1 MADGPGDRGTVGLP
15 GRPGRPVR
23 LVGMD
28 DERDHR
34 DLLLEAGLALSSER
48 SLPAIL
54 QRIVELATQLT
65 GARYGAIG
73 VLGTD
78 GGISQ
83 FIYTGISPEQREAIG
98 DLPVG
103 KGILGALIQDAR
115 PLRLRDLHTD
125 PRSVGFP
132 PDHPPMRSFLGA
144 PVMARGRVFG
154 NIYLT
159 EKQGAVEFDAG
170 DEWALVVLAAQAGV
184 AVENAHL
191 NEELEA
197 RVARL
202 DALHAI
208 STAIVQGEDTDAV
221 TTLVARHARALLRAD
236 LASVAVP
243 TRDREHLEV
252 RTADG
257 IQAGDMLGEVFSS
270 AGSVSGD
277 VIATGRVI
285 GLPDAAVDDRVA
297 QPIVQSG
304 VFGPAL
310 FVPLAARGEPLGTLL
325 LGRRRGGPV
334 FDEGEIRLAEVFA
347 EQAAVVLEQARLQR
361 EVHRLETLEDRE
373 RIARELH
380 DGTIQSLFTVGLGLQ
395 GTASLVGQPEAAR
408 RIEGAVG
415 ELDRVIRDLRNYIF
429 GLEPGVLADR
439 QLGEA
444 LEEMVEEFQHRKG
457 VVAVAEIDPDA
468 AAALGADAADILQLA
483 REALSNVGRHA
494 NATTCR
500 VSLHQEAGDGR
511 PGANRAGA
519 WAADPGDA
527 GRRPRHRPRRD
538 PGVAGAR
545 PGRGGVRRGGHHAPG
560 RQPGRPVVAGR
571 DHHGRAPARWQRH
584 RGHPR
589 DPRRPS
595 RHQGADADLVRRRPG
610 AVRLDPGRRRRL
622 CPQADQRHRPA
633 ARGAHRGRR
642 AKPAGPWGDQPGA
655 RAPALGQAPA
665 PRRAAGQAEPAGGTH
680 PAAGRRRADQQADR
694 GGARP
699 GGEDRQEL
707 HVERAEQA
715 AGGPPRR
722 SRRLPGPPHHR
733 RELTPYAG
741 GYAIRAVPCCWSA
754 GCVDQSQSYSSSSW
768 ALCSRRMAC
777 SPYRVRRR
785 STTSCAVGPVG
796 GRLSSR
802 RR

>member
-1 MADGPGDRGTVGLP
+1 
-15 GRPGRPVR
+15 
-23 LVGMD
+23 MD

-500 VSLHQEAGDGR
+500 VSLHQEDGAVWLEVDDDGR
-511 PGANRAGA
+511 GFDTAAAAGA
-519 WAADPGDA
+519 
-527 GRRPRHRPRRD
+527 
-538 PGVAGAR
+538 
-545 PGRGGVRRGGHHAPG
+545 GRGLGNLRARAARLGGRAEIVSTTGEGTTVRVAIPVERQPGG
-560 RQPGRPVVAGR
+560 RQPGG
-571 DHHGRAPARWQRH
+571 
-584 RGHPR
+584 
-589 DPRRPS
+589 
-595 RHQGADADLVRRRPG
+595 
-610 AVRLDPGRRRRL
+610 
-622 CPQADQRHRPA
+622 
-633 ARGAHRGRR
+633 
-642 AKPAGPWGDQPGA
+642 
-655 RAPALGQAPA
+655 
-665 PRRAAGQAEPAGGTH
+665 
-680 PAAGRRRADQQADR
+680 
-694 GGARP
+694 
-699 GGEDRQEL
+699 
-707 HVERAEQA
+707 
-715 AGGPPRR
+715 
-722 SRRLPGPPHHR
+722 
-733 RELTPYAG
+733 
-741 GYAIRAVPCCWSA
+741 
-754 GCVDQSQSYSSSSW
+754 
-768 ALCSRRMAC
+768 
-777 SPYRVRRR
+777 
-785 STTSCAVGPVG
+785 
-796 GRLSSR
+796 
-802 RR
+802 

>member
-1 MADGPGDRGTVGLP
+1 
-15 GRPGRPVR
+15 
-23 LVGMD
+23 MD

-184 AVENAHL
+184 AVEN
-191 NEELEA
+191 
-197 RVARL
+197 ARL

-444 LEEMVEEFQHRKG
+444 L
-457 VVAVAEIDPDA
+457 AEIDPDA

-500 VSLHQEAGDGR
+500 VSLHQEDGAVWLEVDDDGR
-511 PGANRAGA
+511 GF
-519 WAADPGDA
+519 
-527 GRRPRHRPRRD
+527 
-538 PGVAGAR
+538 
-545 PGRGGVRRGGHHAPG
+545 
-560 RQPGRPVVAGR
+560 
-571 DHHGRAPARWQRH
+571 
-584 RGHPR
+584 
-589 DPRRPS
+589 
-595 RHQGADADLVRRRPG
+595 
-610 AVRLDPGRRRRL
+610 
-622 CPQADQRHRPA
+622 
-633 ARGAHRGRR
+633 
-642 AKPAGPWGDQPGA
+642 
-655 RAPALGQAPA
+655 
-665 PRRAAGQAEPAGGTH
+665 
-680 PAAGRRRADQQADR
+680 
-694 GGARP
+694 
-699 GGEDRQEL
+699 
-707 HVERAEQA
+707 
-715 AGGPPRR
+715 
-722 SRRLPGPPHHR
+722 
-733 RELTPYAG
+733 
-741 GYAIRAVPCCWSA
+741 
-754 GCVDQSQSYSSSSW
+754 
-768 ALCSRRMAC
+768 
-777 SPYRVRRR
+777 
-785 STTSCAVGPVG
+785 
-796 GRLSSR
+796 
-802 RR
+802 